1 MALRQSASETLRPAT
16 PIPATLGDLPFLP
29 AGTTLPPLP
38 YLLVVLVAG
47 GGVAVALRRRRPS
60 VTAPHVLALTPWIAL
75 GSALHVLYVVE
86 TLPGLL
92 APFGGSPTVY
102 LTVATLAGATWLVA
116 EAVGGD
122 AGRVP
127 SLLAA
132 AGTLVLA
139 PVVAV
144 AVAGGISG
152 SGAYWSAVAAIAS
165 IPVAALVRRALG
177 RVEPGVAVTGGV
189 GALAVFGHAL
199 DGFSTAIGVAQLGF
213 GERSPL
219 SRIIL
224 ELDWVPAV
232 PVLGEGWL
240 FLLVKLA
247 VASAVV
253 YLFVPYVREEPAEGL
268 LLLGFVAAVG
278 LGPAV
283 HNLLLFTVTA

>member
-1 MALRQSASETLRPAT
+1 MATAPT
-16 PIPATLGDLPFLP
+16 PATLGDLPFLP

-38 YLLVVLVAG
+38 YLLVALVAG
-47 GGVAVALRRRRPS
+47 GGVAVALRRRRPR
-60 VTAPHVLALTPWIAL
+60 VAAAHVLALTPWIAL
-75 GSALHVLYVVE
+75 GSALHVLYVVG
-86 TLPGLL
+86 TLPGVL

-116 EAVGGD
+116 DAVADD

-127 SLLAA
+127 ALLAA

-139 PVVAV
+139 PVVAA
-144 AVAGGISG
+144 AVAGGVSG
-152 SGAYWSAVAAIAS
+152 PGAYWSAVAAVAS
-165 IPVAALVRRALG
+165 VPVAAVVRRALG

-189 GALAVFGHAL
+189 GALAVYGHAL
-199 DGFSTAIGVAQLGF
+199 DGLSTAVGVTQLGF

-219 SRIIL
+219 SRVIL

-253 YLFVPYVREEPAEGL
+253 YLFVPYVREEPSEGL

>member
-1 MALRQSASETLRPAT
+1 M
-16 PIPATLGDLPFLP
+16 GDLPFLP

-38 YLLVVLVAG
+38 YLLVVLVAA
-47 GGVAVALRRRRPS
+47 GGVAVALRRRRPTIGAS
-60 VTAPHVLALTPWIAL
+60 HVLALTPWIAL
-75 GSALHVLYVVE
+75 GSALHVLYVVGA
-86 TLPGLL
+86 LPDPL

-102 LTVATLAGATWLVA
+102 PTVATLAGATWLAADAVA
-116 EAVGGD
+116 DD
-122 AGRVP
+122 ADRVP
-127 SLLAA
+127 IVLAT
-132 AGTLVLA
+132 AGALALA

-144 AVAGGISG
+144 AVAGGVSG
-152 SGAYWSAVAAIAS
+152 SGAYWSAIAAVAS
-165 IPVAALVRRALG
+165 VPVAALVWRALA
-177 RVEPGVAVTGGV
+177 RIEPGVAVTGGV

-199 DGFSTAIGVAQLGF
+199 DGLSTAVGVTQLGF

-224 ELDWVPAV
+224 ELDWIPAV

-283 HNLLLFTVTA
+283 HNLLLFTVTP